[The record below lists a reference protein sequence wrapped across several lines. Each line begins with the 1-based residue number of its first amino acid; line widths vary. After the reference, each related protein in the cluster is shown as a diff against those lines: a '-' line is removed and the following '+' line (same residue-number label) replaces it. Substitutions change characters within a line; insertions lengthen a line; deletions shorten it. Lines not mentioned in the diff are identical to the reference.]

1 MALFGYPRAHEDDAE
16 SAIHAALSI
25 IPAVETIGQE
35 SERSLRVRIGIATG
49 LVVVGEMGGG
59 PQHGQLALGVTP
71 NIAAKIQAMATP
83 ESIVIS
89 GATYRLVQG
98 YFVCQDLD
106 EYTLPGVA
114 TSIALY
120 QVLHAS
126 DARGRLEAAA
136 RRGLTPLVGR
146 DIEIA
151 LLQERWLQVQQ
162 GSGQGVMLS
171 GEAGIGKSRCCWSSR
186 ALAETPLTRL
196 EYRCSPYHHHTALY
210 PAVDQLQRS
219 LRFDSTTPADEKMT
233 RLEALVHE
241 HRLDLQEHVPLLAS
255 LLSLSP
261 PAGRYPPLR

>member
-1 MALFGYPRAHEDDAE
+1 ML
-16 SAIHAALSI
+16 AAL
-25 IPAVETIGQE
+25 ADLNRRLGQ
-35 SERSLRVRIGIATG
+35 SYNVRLHARVGIHTG
-49 LVVVGEMGGG
+49 LVVVGEVGGG

-83 ESIVIS
+83 ESVVIS
-89 GATYRLVQG
+89 AATYRLVQG

-114 TSIALY
+114 TPIALY

-171 GEAGIGKSRCCWSSR
+171 GEAGIGKSRLVR
-186 ALAETPLTRL
+186 ALIEQLAETPFTRL
-196 EYRCSPYHHHTALY
+196 EYRCSPYHQHTALY
-210 PAVDQLQRS
+210 PAVDLLQRK
-219 LRFDSTTPADEKMT
+219 LT
-233 RLEALVHE
+233 V
-241 HRLDLQEHVPLLAS
+241 
-255 LLSLSP
+255 
-261 PAGRYPPLR
+261 